1 MTKKA
6 NTPVKTAKKPPAFI
20 EAPEPDDEDKRSP
33 LDREQDRQ
41 ERAIAD
47 VLSREKVQG
56 GTIQLSRRSPGEATY
71 GYLAEIPAETYS
83 EENVKLI
90 YGGGDYKAQVKTSD
104 GKFKGNF
111 QFKIDYSIPSKHP
124 EKREE
129 KKENDVAAI
138 IAAVTAAMKSS
149 APVPVAP
156 AGPDPMTMKLIE
168 GMFMMMGTMMTNKPT
183 GADPAMAAQLAEIRG
198 ELRAM
203 KEAGGGGGG
212 GGLNGFFNNF
222 SKFKELIADSIPE
235 SAAGGGGGGGEE
247 KPDRGMQAL
256 SLFAPLINAVGE
268 KVLLGNNQPVAQQAA
283 AEPEQ
288 PQLTNGAT
296 PAAATT
302 PAAAGLPA
310 AATNGTA
317 ANGTAKPALPM
328 NAFSLF
334 LPEFRRVAILAATKN
349 RDPFDWVEDKLASI
363 PVKFH
368 VDVFNLAN
376 RETWFADIF
385 GTDQKAMERLAWLLD
400 MRNSILLLRFVA
412 EAEKAFAQQVPARPT
427 PEKFASDFIDGASV
441 SSLEK
446 LFDYTDPAAWDMLF
460 PSTSI
465 DPTWLE
471 AVRVALDKELSGE
484 DEEKDEDPALD
495 KVTKDAMLNAAAAA
509 TRTGEQTTAPKK
521 KKP

>member
-183 GADPAMAAQLAEIRG
+183 GADPAMAAQLAEIKA

-235 SAAGGGGGGGEE
+235 GAAGGGGGGGEE

-268 KVLLGNNQPVAQQAA
+268 KVLLGNQPDTAQPA
-283 AEPEQ
+283 AEPAQ

-302 PAAAGLPA
+302 AAAPI
-310 AATNGTA
+310 ATNGTA

-334 LPEFRRVAILAATKN
+334 LPEFRRLALGAATRN
-349 RDPFDWVEDKLASI
+349 SDPFDWAADKLDGI
-363 PVKFH
+363 PKKFH
-368 VDVFNLAN
+368 VDVFALAN

-385 GTDQKAMERLAWLLD
+385 GTDPEAMKRMPWLLE
-400 MRNSILLLRFVA
+400 MRNSILLFRFVT
-412 EAEKAFAQQVPARPT
+412 EAGKAFALQGGASKT
-427 PEKFASDFIDGASV
+427 PEMFATEFIDGASV
-441 SSLEK
+441 TSLDM
-446 LFDYTDPAAWDMLF
+446 LYDYTDPKPWDRLF

-495 KVTKDAMLNAAAAA
+495 KVTKDAMLDAAADA